1 MYKVTDEVKELMTI
15 IHNANYECYL
25 VGGAVRDLILGID
38 NKDFDLCTNMPL
50 DELKLLIPSIS
61 IMKENNHRNTA
72 VIRNKEYDYEIS
84 SYRGNSI
91 EEDLSNRDFK
101 INALALDI
109 DGNLIDPYNG
119 LDDIKNKKIS
129 LIKDDAFIRD
139 PLRILRAIRIANKYN
154 FDIDDN
160 TLQQMDKYKDLLD
173 EVAKE
178 RIYEELKKILVFNN
192 ISDILLKHKNI
203 FFKIIPNLEKCDG
216 FNQYNDYHIYDVF
229 NHILEVIRNT
239 SNNLEL
245 RLATLFHDLG
255 KPDKF
260 FKDEKGVGHFYGHA
274 LISADIFKNFA
285 NTYKIDNK
293 TKNNVYK
300 LIKHHDDMLSSKPNK
315 IYNFYK
321 EFGYE
326 NIDLLFELKRADAL
340 GQNPKYLNRLEE
352 YDTLYKEYM
361 RVKDIITNIDYDG
374 SKLVE
379 LGISGKDIGNILDD
393 ITSMIVCGNLENN
406 STNITLYVKNKYL
419 K

>member
-72 VIRNKEYDYEIS
+72 IIRNKEYDYEIS

-109 DGNLIDPYNG
+109 NGNLIDPYNG
-119 LDDIKNKKIS
+119 LNDIKNKKIS

-274 LISADIFKNFA
+274 LVSADIFKGFA
-285 NTYKIDNK
+285 SIYKIDNK

-300 LIKHHDDMLSSKPNK
+300 LIKYHDDILSSKPNK

-352 YDTLYKEYM
+352 YDTLYKEYI
-361 RVKDIITNIDYDG
+361 RVRNIITNIDYDG

>member
-72 VIRNKEYDYEIS
+72 IIRNKEYDYEIS

-274 LISADIFKNFA
+274 LVSADIFKSFA

-300 LIKHHDDMLSSKPNK
+300 LIKYHDDMLSSKPNK

-352 YDTLYKEYM
+352 YDTLYKEYI

-393 ITSMIVCGNLENN
+393 VTSMIVCGNLENN

>member
-38 NKDFDLCTNMPL
+38 NKDFDLCTNML
-50 DELKLLIPSIS
+50 LGELKLLIPSIS

-72 VIRNKEYDYEIS
+72 IIRNKEYDYEIS

-109 DGNLIDPYNG
+109 NGNLIDPYNG
-119 LDDIKNKKIS
+119 LEDIKNKKIS

-274 LISADIFKNFA
+274 LVSADIFKGFA

-300 LIKHHDDMLSSKPNK
+300 LIKYHDDMLSSKPNK

-352 YDTLYKEYM
+352 YDTFYKEYI
-361 RVKDIITNIDYDG
+361 RVKDIIINIDYDG

-393 ITSMIVCGNLENN
+393 ITSMIVSGNLENN